1 MKQINLK
8 QVNWMKA
15 LKIAGGGVAAILLAE
30 ALGLQN
36 AASAGIITLLTVQNT
51 RRETV
56 MSSVRRFA
64 GFGIMTLLSLPI
76 YHFCGT
82 APWSFGIVLLLL
94 LLLCYAFR
102 MDDATPINAVMA
114 THYMFAG
121 GVSIGMVGNEIL
133 LLVIG
138 SGIGVCLNWFMPR
151 NLKKIHE
158 MQRQLDEEIRG
169 ILERMSVRLL
179 EADHTGYDDSCFAR
193 TERLSEE
200 LRREIDLFLQNQ
212 TWQDD
217 IYFMRYTA
225 MRREQCRVLQV
236 MYRQLL
242 RLNQIPEQATPLS
255 AFLKEIAQHFHEG
268 NDCTALLE
276 QLEEQLTAYR
286 RDALP
291 ETRAAFENRAIL
303 YSILT
308 ELRSFLEIKQ
318 RFYLALPEQERKQM
332 FERLTRDITPPAQLQ

>member
-151 NLKKIHE
+151 NLKKSASWTKKSGASWNGCPCACW
-158 MQRQLDEEIRG
+158 RRT
-169 ILERMSVRLL
+169 ILAM
-179 EADHTGYDDSCFAR
+179 
-193 TERLSEE
+193 
-200 LRREIDLFLQNQ
+200 
-212 TWQDD
+212 
-217 IYFMRYTA
+217 MTA
-225 MRREQCRVLQV
+225 ALHGQ
-236 MYRQLL
+236 
-242 RLNQIPEQATPLS
+242 
-255 AFLKEIAQHFHEG
+255 
-268 NDCTALLE
+268 NDCLRNYAGK
-276 QLEEQLTAYR
+276 LTCFCRTRPGRTIFTLCAT
-286 RDALP
+286 LP
-291 ETRAAFENRAIL
+291 CAGNSAG
-303 YSILT
+303 YC
-308 ELRSFLEIKQ
+308 K
-318 RFYLALPEQERKQM
+318 
-332 FERLTRDITPPAQLQ
+332 

>member
-1 MKQINLK
+1 MKRINLK

-133 LLVIG
+133 LLVDVSDTEERAKARRDEFVRTVLADG
-138 SGIGVCLNWFMPR
+138 RYDGYKMGVVTF
-151 NLKKIHE
+151 
-158 MQRQLDEEIRG
+158 G
-169 ILERMSVRLL
+169 F
-179 EADHTGYDDSCFAR
+179 T
-193 TERLSEE
+193 
-200 LRREIDLFLQNQ
+200 QNYAVPL
-212 TWQDD
+212 TYKVDD
-217 IYFMRYTA
+217 IYD
-225 MRREQCRVLQV
+225 
-236 MYRQLL
+236 MY
-242 RLNQIPEQATPLS
+242 
-255 AFLKEIAQHFHEG
+255 K
-268 NDCTALLE
+268 
-276 QLEEQLTAYR
+276 
-286 RDALP
+286 
-291 ETRAAFENRAIL
+291 AA
-303 YSILT
+303 
-308 ELRSFLEIKQ
+308 ELRYERDEHRRRAEIRE
-318 RFYLALPEQERKQM
+318 RFVRTSRK
-332 FERLTRDITPPAQLQ
+332 FESGADFRRTGNGRKRVFRHPRAYGTGNGGGYGADFRSVHRK

>member
-1 MKQINLK
+1 MKRINLK

-151 NLKKIHE
+151 NLKK
-158 MQRQLDEEIRG
+158 
-169 ILERMSVRLL
+169 
-179 EADHTGYDDSCFAR
+179 DS
-193 TERLSEE
+193 
-200 LRREIDLFLQNQ
+200 
-212 TWQDD
+212 
-217 IYFMRYTA
+217 
-225 MRREQCRVLQV
+225 
-236 MYRQLL
+236 
-242 RLNQIPEQATPLS
+242 
-255 AFLKEIAQHFHEG
+255 
-268 NDCTALLE
+268 
-276 QLEEQLTAYR
+276 
-286 RDALP
+286 RDAAP
-291 ETRAAFENRAIL
+291 AGRRNPGHPGTDVRA
-303 YSILT
+303 
-308 ELRSFLEIKQ
+308 
-318 RFYLALPEQERKQM
+318 
-332 FERLTRDITPPAQLQ
+332 PAGGRPYWL

>member
-200 LRREIDLFLQNQ
+200 LRGKLTCF
-212 TWQDD
+212 
-217 IYFMRYTA
+217 
-225 MRREQCRVLQV
+225 CRTRPGRTIFTLC
-236 MYRQLL
+236 
-242 RLNQIPEQATPLS
+242 ATLPCAGNS
-255 AFLKEIAQHFHEG
+255 AGYCK
-268 NDCTALLE
+268 
-276 QLEEQLTAYR
+276 
-286 RDALP
+286 
-291 ETRAAFENRAIL
+291 
-303 YSILT
+303 
-308 ELRSFLEIKQ
+308 
-318 RFYLALPEQERKQM
+318 
-332 FERLTRDITPPAQLQ
+332 